1 MILKLAELAEIL
13 REGEGARVEFKRGLP
28 RPEKVARSLCSFANT
43 RGGLFL
49 VGVDDDGSVRG
60 ASDPRAATAE
70 IRRVARELVL
80 PPVEVRT
87 QTLATEAGRVVV
99 VCSVPLSRLR
109 PHAALGADGADE
121 IVVRVGSSNRVARGA
136 ALEALRFQRRGRSS
150 LDELEQRILAW
161 VGREAGG
168 ERRARGVT
176 IEGFLRSHNIGKQRA
191 RRAFLHLEREGH
203 LVGHGVGARRAYG
216 LP

>member
-1 MILKLAELAEIL
+1 MILTLAELAEIL

-43 RGGLFL
+43 RGGLLL
-49 VGVDDDGSVRG
+49 VGVDDDGSIRG
-60 ASDPRAATAE
+60 ASDARAVTAE
-70 IRRVARELVL
+70 IRRAARDLVE
-80 PPVEVRT
+80 PPLAVRT
-87 QTLATEAGRVVV
+87 QTLATEAGPVV
-99 VCSVPLSRLR
+99 VCSVPLSGLR
-109 PHAALGADGADE
+109 PHASQAADGARE
-121 IVVRVGSSNRVARGA
+121 IVVRIGSSNRVARGA

-150 LDELEQRILAW
+150 LDELERRILAW
-161 VGREAGG
+161 VGREASG
-168 ERRARGVT
+168 ERRVRGVT

-203 LVGHGVGARRAYG
+203 LVGHGVGPRRAYG